1 MSALE
6 LATGAAPA
14 HDTETTISQ
23 WFGPRAADVD
33 DGTAT
38 VRDGL
43 AELGRRGFADADIAG
58 SVELVRSVAR
68 EDLSTAFSAWAH
80 RMTIDYVSQGG
91 DMVRERLTS
100 LGTAETLGVTA
111 MAAGTAHVLAG
122 TPLPVSYR
130 LDGDEV
136 VLDGR
141 IPWASNLI
149 EPFLVVTAAVD
160 ADDPGR
166 TIVVA
171 LEGGSPGLEP
181 APYPDLLALNATG
194 STTVKL
200 TEVRVPRTNVI
211 ADDVTPFV
219 EGVIARFLL
228 LQGSFC
234 SGLAGRALTE
244 AEANLGPMGDA
255 IRPDLDRVRADV
267 DEADRTTADLA
278 ADSIAGRLTPHDELL
293 RLRLRWSELAT
304 KAVHLELAATGGR
317 GYLSRS
323 ATARRHRE
331 AAFLPIQAP
340 TEVLLRWL
348 LTHSA

>member
-1 MSALE
+1 MCALE
-6 LATGAAPA
+6 LATDAGSVPAPA
-14 HDTETTISQ
+14 ANIEE
-23 WFGPRAADVD
+23 WFGSRAAAVD
-33 DGTAT
+33 AGTAT

-43 AELGRRGFADADIAG
+43 AELGRRGLPSSDIEASIG
-58 SVELVRSVAR
+58 LVRSVAR

-80 RMTIDYVSQGG
+80 RMTIDYVSQGH
-91 DMVRERLTS
+91 
-100 LGTAETLGVTA
+100 GTGAYLPALESAATLGATA

-130 LDGDEV
+130 LDRDDV

-149 EPFLVVTAAVD
+149 EPFLVVTAAAHVN
-160 ADDPGR
+160 DPER
-166 TIVVA
+166 TLVVA
-171 LEGGSPGLEP
+171 IEGGTVGLEP
-181 APYPDLLALNATG
+181 APYPELLALNATG

-200 TEVRVPRTNVI
+200 TGVRVPRANVI
-211 ADDVTPFV
+211 ADDVGPFV

-228 LQGSFC
+228 LQGAFC
-234 SGLAGRALTE
+234 SGLADRALTE
-244 AEANLGPMGDA
+244 AEANLGPMGEA
-255 IRPDLDRVRADV
+255 IRSDLDRVRGDV
-267 DEADRTTADLA
+267 DAADGTARALA
-278 ADSIAGRLTPHDELL
+278 QDSIAGRRPAHDELL

-304 KAVHLELAATGGR
+304 RAVHLELAATGGR

-323 ATARRHRE
+323 ATARRQRE